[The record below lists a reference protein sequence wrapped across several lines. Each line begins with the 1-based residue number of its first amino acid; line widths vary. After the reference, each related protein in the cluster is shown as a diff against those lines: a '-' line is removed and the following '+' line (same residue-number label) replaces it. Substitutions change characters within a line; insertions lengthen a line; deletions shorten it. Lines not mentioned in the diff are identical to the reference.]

1 MDRGLPIEENF
12 AGTFIGGL
20 SEFKFNINN
29 LSFCNITDNYNQDS
43 LKYGL

>member
-1 MDRGLPIEENF
+1 MKWIEVYQLKNF
-12 AGTFIGGL
+12 AGTFIGL

-29 LSFCNITDNYNQDS
+29 LTFCNITDNYNQDS

>member
-29 LSFCNITDNYNQDS
+29 RL
-43 LKYGL
+43 

>member
-1 MDRGLPIEENF
+1 MDRGLPIEKF
-12 AGTFIGGL
+12 AGTFIGGI

-29 LSFCNITDNYNQDS
+29 LTFCNITDNYNQDS

>member
-1 MDRGLPIEENF
+1 MDRGLPIEE
-12 AGTFIGGL
+12 ILWSGGL

-29 LSFCNITDNYNQDS
+29 PFCNITDNYNQDS